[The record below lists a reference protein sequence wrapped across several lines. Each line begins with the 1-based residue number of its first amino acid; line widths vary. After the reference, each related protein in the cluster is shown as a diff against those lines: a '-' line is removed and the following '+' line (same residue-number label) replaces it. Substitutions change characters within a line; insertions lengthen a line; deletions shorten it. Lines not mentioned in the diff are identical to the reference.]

1 LQGFKLQFEIYL
13 VPTKPLV
20 VPENLRKLIQILMT
34 HTVYTKNINSIFS
47 RVIHG
52 TTSCSAHSLMKFV
65 NITFLIIFLIGF
77 SVSSAAGNENA
88 QSATASDCLTDYL
101 EVFSHLKQVKHKQVL

>member
-20 VPENLRKLIQILMT
+20 VPENLSKLIQILMT

-52 TTSCSAHSLMKFV
+52 TTSAHSLMKFV